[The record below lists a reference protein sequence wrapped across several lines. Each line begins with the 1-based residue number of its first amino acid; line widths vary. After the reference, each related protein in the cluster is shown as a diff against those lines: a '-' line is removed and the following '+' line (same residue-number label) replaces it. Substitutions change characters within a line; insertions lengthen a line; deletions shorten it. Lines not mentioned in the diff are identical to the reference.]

1 MIKLYLKQAWTLIKQ
16 NKLFTSIYVVGTGL
30 SIALT
35 MTMFIIFYV
44 KFAPIYPE
52 YNRDRMLTIKAMKC
66 YPKTN
71 KESWNC
77 NGGAS
82 YYLVDKMLKD
92 LPHLEAI
99 GAGTQDFMGNNTIAL
114 PDKKEVMEV
123 NPYYADSGFWS
134 VFSFRFLTGKPFTQA
149 DVDAGLPVAVLSESL
164 AKRIFA
170 STDVVGKYFTFNGKE
185 FRVCGVVQDVSNA
198 TPDTAGDLWIPLF
211 LHSWVSRTFEG
222 EKLIGNVQIYML
234 APTPADKEALRAE
247 VQDVF
252 RKYNLQTSE
261 YENDLMQQ
269 PDDFWKSTFRKNSCE
284 APDWGELLKGLIYIL
299 LALLFIPAMNL
310 SGMIYRVWIIACVS
324 WGYAGR
330 MEPPIKYCWDRCYG
344 KICY

>member
-99 GAGTQDFMGNNTIAL
+99 GAGKQDLIIISRGITVSAITEETTEMIGR
-114 PDKKEVMEV
+114 
-123 NPYYADSGFWS
+123 S
-134 VFSFRFLTGKPFTQA
+134 VFTEVTSTG
-149 DVDAGLPVAVLSESL
+149 
-164 AKRIFA
+164 RI
-170 STDVVGKYFTFNGKE
+170 
-185 FRVCGVVQDVSNA
+185 
-198 TPDTAGDLWIPLF
+198 
-211 LHSWVSRTFEG
+211 
-222 EKLIGNVQIYML
+222 
-234 APTPADKEALRAE
+234 
-247 VQDVF
+247 
-252 RKYNLQTSE
+252 
-261 YENDLMQQ
+261 
-269 PDDFWKSTFRKNSCE
+269 
-284 APDWGELLKGLIYIL
+284 
-299 LALLFIPAMNL
+299 
-310 SGMIYRVWIIACVS
+310 
-324 WGYAGR
+324 
-330 MEPPIKYCWDRCYG
+330 
-344 KICY
+344 

>member
-99 GAGTQDFMGNNTIAL
+99 GAGKQDFMVNNTIAL

-134 VFSFRFLTGKPFTQA
+134 VFSFRFLTGNI
-149 DVDAGLPVAVLSESL
+149 LPSMVRSFVCVELCKMCRMPLLIRQVTYGYLCFYTHGCPERL
-164 AKRIFA
+164 
-170 STDVVGKYFTFNGKE
+170 
-185 FRVCGVVQDVSNA
+185 RVRN
-198 TPDTAGDLWIPLF
+198 
-211 LHSWVSRTFEG
+211 
-222 EKLIGNVQIYML
+222 
-234 APTPADKEALRAE
+234 
-247 VQDVF
+247 
-252 RKYNLQTSE
+252 
-261 YENDLMQQ
+261 
-269 PDDFWKSTFRKNSCE
+269 
-284 APDWGELLKGLIYIL
+284 
-299 LALLFIPAMNL
+299 
-310 SGMIYRVWIIACVS
+310 
-324 WGYAGR
+324 
-330 MEPPIKYCWDRCYG
+330 
-344 KICY
+344 

>member
-92 LPHLEAI
+92 LPHLENWRLKA
-99 GAGTQDFMGNNTIAL
+99 TIRIWISTTSSWRL
-114 PDKKEVMEV
+114 
-123 NPYYADSGFWS
+123 S
-134 VFSFRFLTGKPFTQA
+134 VP
-149 DVDAGLPVAVLSESL
+149 
-164 AKRIFA
+164 
-170 STDVVGKYFTFNGKE
+170 
-185 FRVCGVVQDVSNA
+185 
-198 TPDTAGDLWIPLF
+198 
-211 LHSWVSRTFEG
+211 VSRILW
-222 EKLIGNVQIYML
+222 LII
-234 APTPADKEALRAE
+234 R
-247 VQDVF
+247 
-252 RKYNLQTSE
+252 
-261 YENDLMQQ
+261 
-269 PDDFWKSTFRKNSCE
+269 
-284 APDWGELLKGLIYIL
+284 
-299 LALLFIPAMNL
+299 
-310 SGMIYRVWIIACVS
+310 
-324 WGYAGR
+324 
-330 MEPPIKYCWDRCYG
+330 
-344 KICY
+344 

>member
-1 MIKLYLKQAWTLIKQ
+1 MDTDKAKQT
-16 NKLFTSIYVVGTGL
+16 FTSIYVVGTGL

-164 AKRIFA
+164 AKRI
-170 STDVVGKYFTFNGKE
+170 
-185 FRVCGVVQDVSNA
+185 
-198 TPDTAGDLWIPLF
+198 L
-211 LHSWVSRTFEG
+211 
-222 EKLIGNVQIYML
+222 
-234 APTPADKEALRAE
+234 LR
-247 VQDVF
+247 Q
-252 RKYNLQTSE
+252 
-261 YENDLMQQ
+261 M
-269 PDDFWKSTFRKNSCE
+269 
-284 APDWGELLKGLIYIL
+284 
-299 LALLFIPAMNL
+299 
-310 SGMIYRVWIIACVS
+310 
-324 WGYAGR
+324 
-330 MEPPIKYCWDRCYG
+330 
-344 KICY
+344 

>member
-149 DVDAGLPVAVLSESL
+149 DVDAGLSVAVLSESL

-211 LHSWVSRTFEG
+211 LHSWVSRTSEG
-222 EKLIGNVQIYML
+222 EKLIGK
-234 APTPADKEALRAE
+234 D
-247 VQDVF
+247 
-252 RKYNLQTSE
+252 RKS
-261 YENDLMQQ
+261 
-269 PDDFWKSTFRKNSCE
+269 
-284 APDWGELLKGLIYIL
+284 
-299 LALLFIPAMNL
+299 
-310 SGMIYRVWIIACVS
+310 VV
-324 WGYAGR
+324 
-330 MEPPIKYCWDRCYG
+330 
-344 KICY
+344 

>member
-134 VFSFRFLTGKPFTQA
+134 VFSFRFLTGKPFT
-149 DVDAGLPVAVLSESL
+149 
-164 AKRIFA
+164 
-170 STDVVGKYFTFNGKE
+170 
-185 FRVCGVVQDVSNA
+185 
-198 TPDTAGDLWIPLF
+198 
-211 LHSWVSRTFEG
+211 
-222 EKLIGNVQIYML
+222 
-234 APTPADKEALRAE
+234 
-247 VQDVF
+247 
-252 RKYNLQTSE
+252 
-261 YENDLMQQ
+261 
-269 PDDFWKSTFRKNSCE
+269 
-284 APDWGELLKGLIYIL
+284 
-299 LALLFIPAMNL
+299 
-310 SGMIYRVWIIACVS
+310 
-324 WGYAGR
+324 
-330 MEPPIKYCWDRCYG
+330 
-344 KICY
+344 